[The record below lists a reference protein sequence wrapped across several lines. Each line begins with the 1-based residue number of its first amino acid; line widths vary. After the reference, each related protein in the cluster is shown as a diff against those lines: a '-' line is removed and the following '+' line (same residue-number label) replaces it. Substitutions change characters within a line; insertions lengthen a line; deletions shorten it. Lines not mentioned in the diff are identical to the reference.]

1 MRLKSAHH
9 VLRLVQD
16 EVSVC
21 LGVPR
26 LRGVSTPTCD
36 SLRCCRAHKAFPRP
50 TLLPFGDSS
59 HNPLYDGQGRHTSCH
74 SNHTAAYEELPHRL
88 SWDCLRSYHM
98 TPFEPPY
105 IKRSLPYSVWEL
117 RLCTGLSVLPLLT
130 SHHVLELR

>member
-36 SLRCCRAHKAFPRP
+36 SLRCYRAHKAFPRP

-59 HNPLYDGQGRHTSCH
+59 HNPLHDGQGRHTSCH

-98 TPFEPPY
+98 TPSEPLNDLYHIP
-105 IKRSLPYSVWEL
+105 EG
-117 RLCTGLSVLPLLT
+117 T
-130 SHHVLELR
+130 